1 MLFTLKAFGCRNM
14 DKRHPGTLKGEVMKK
29 LILACAL
36 LLLTS
41 FTYGQDLKKGVL
53 VGIHTWDVKLAPGV
67 TIEQYLSAYY
77 SKVTPVAEKAYPGWK
92 SYPIKRV
99 RGDKSPT
106 YGLMI
111 IVPSEK
117 ERSKYYKADD
127 TYTELGKASSQKIA
141 EAEKELSKLGSILT
155 DHYIDWLVY

>member
-1 MLFTLKAFGCRNM
+1 
-14 DKRHPGTLKGEVMKK
+14 MKK

-41 FTYGQDLKKGVL
+41 FTYGQDIKKGVL
-53 VGIHTWDVKLAPGV
+53 VGIHTWDIKLAPGV
-67 TIEQYLSAYY
+67 TIEQFLSAYY

-92 SYPIKRV
+92 SYSIKRV
-99 RGDKSPT
+99 RGDKSPS

-117 ERSKYYKADD
+117 ERSKYYNADE
-127 TYTELGKASSQKIA
+127 TLTEAGKAASQKIA
-141 EAEKELSKLGSILT
+141 EAEKELSKLGSVLT

>member
-1 MLFTLKAFGCRNM
+1 
-14 DKRHPGTLKGEVMKK
+14 MKK

-41 FTYGQDLKKGVL
+41 FTYGQDIKKGTL

-92 SYPIKRV
+92 SYPIKRL

-111 IVPSEK
+111 IVPEK
-117 ERSKYYKADD
+117 ERSKYYNADE
-127 TYTELGKASSQKIA
+127 TPTELGKAAAQKLA
-141 EAEKELSKLGSILT
+141 EAQKELSKLGSIST
-155 DHYIDWLVY
+155 DHYIDWLVYF